1 MYEREIELFWTVW
14 PSDVASTVQ
23 MVRVIGADTDEG
35 LAVPITPR
43 KIKIGVYHSHVTV
56 RPGCSPPADLV
67 GACIDA
73 WEAWEQLVGPH
84 WAPMIM
90 PHEPTT
96 EQPCLDVA
104 ELVRDWPG
112 DFATLAQLAELAG
125 VNENYLRSKLV
136 ELGVPTLPQ
145 SVKLPTGKRSRVV
158 SLRRLPPCDD
168 LLDACLRAEVRY
180 HMQHGRAR

>member
-1 MYEREIELFWTVW
+1 MYEREIDLFWTVW
-14 PSDVASTVQ
+14 PSDVASIVQ

-35 LAVPITPR
+35 LAVPVTPR

-56 RPGCSPPADLV
+56 RPGCSPPADLA

-73 WEAWEQLVGPH
+73 WEAWEKLVGPH

-90 PHEPTT
+90 PHEPT
-96 EQPCLDVA
+96 EQPGLDVA

-112 DFATLAQLAELAG
+112 DFATIAQLAELAG
-125 VNENYLRSKLV
+125 VNENYLRHELV
-136 ELGVPTLPQ
+136 KAGATVLPK

-168 LLDACLRAEVRY
+168 LLGACVRAEVRY
-180 HMQHGRAR
+180 RMRQAR